1 MLDRDE
7 RLRMKEP
14 AKDLDQI

>member
-7 RLRMKEP
+7 RLRMKEL
-14 AKDLDQI
+14 AKELDQI